1 MEATTLKFSSVFLVG
16 MVLSHKAMN
25 KEAFKRH
32 MRNLWRPKATVVV
45 TDLEDN
51 RFTFGFNS
59 MQERTTILHRG
70 PWLYNKQYLLLLGE
84 ADTLAYPAQIPLH
97 IQEFWVQF
105 KGLPLCY
112 MTRHM
117 GEFLGN
123 ILGEYILMN
132 QNRKDELFGS
142 ILRVRVCLDVRN
154 PLQRFVNIQLDGR
167 QMQIDAR
174 YEKLPLTCFL
184 CEMMDHV
191 EDQCECYEGKVL
203 DDKDKPYGCWFQLDV
218 LDKDYRRPI
227 GRQFGLDAEGG

>member
-1 MEATTLKFSSVFLVG
+1 
-16 MVLSHKAMN
+16 
-25 KEAFKRH
+25 
-32 MRNLWRPKATVVV
+32 
-45 TDLEDN
+45 
-51 RFTFGFNS
+51 
-59 MQERTTILHRG
+59 
-70 PWLYNKQYLLLLGE
+70 
-84 ADTLAYPAQIPLH
+84 
-97 IQEFWVQF
+97 
-105 KGLPLCY
+105 
-112 MTRHM
+112 MTRHI

-154 PLQRFVNIQLDGR
+154 LLQRFVNIQLHGR

-227 GRQFGLDAEGG
+227 GRQFGLDAEGGWLMKAPVFEEVDALMEVEEGKSMETGAVGQGISSILDLNEAVSEPDSKGDQVAVVPFMSRALGRQFQDMLEDEREGLVTAMR